1 MAEKKKAQFLNSFYH
16 RQRFEDGKLVEP
28 DRLEIVFRNL
38 ETGKKRVQSIEK
50 PRINFYQLR
59 EEYEENMKHYQDY
72 IERDKVIERTSYFSE
87 LPETLARLSGIS
99 DAEIYNMRR
108 EGKGKTFN
116 KFHQMPIFYSSD
128 IDIQDYY
135 KGLFLDKYDSDGFYL
150 TKGYFDIEVDTKGYE
165 GFPDEEEA
173 PCPVNALTY
182 VNEENNTAYVLLL
195 RNDKNPLIKELEDN
209 IEEFRKEVKE
219 EFDELYGEFEY
230 RYLFFDTEVGLIT
243 EFFRL
248 VNDLQPDFMLA
259 WNQKFDVVTMINRLK
274 HHGIDPE
281 DVICHPDFKTKKC
294 YFNVDKK
301 HSNPEDRNDF
311 FDCSSYSY
319 YADQLLFY
327 AQLRKGLGKK
337 ESYTL
342 NAIANEELKDEKI
355 DYTEV
360 GTLSEL
366 PYIDYKMF
374 VKYNIKDVFLCY
386 KLEQKNQDVF
396 LMYTI
401 AHMTRTRLSK
411 AMKKMAV
418 SLNLLFLQARICLL
432 LPLIVELPFST
443 VHLLQDR

>member
-1 MAEKKKAQFLNSFYH
+1 M
-16 RQRFEDGKLVEP
+16 
-28 DRLEIVFRNL
+28 
-38 ETGKKRVQSIEK
+38 
-50 PRINFYQLR
+50 
-59 EEYEENMKHYQDY
+59 
-72 IERDKVIERTSYFSE
+72 
-87 LPETLARLSGIS
+87 
-99 DAEIYNMRR
+99 
-108 EGKGKTFN
+108 
-116 KFHQMPIFYSSD
+116 
-128 IDIQDYY
+128 
-135 KGLFLDKYDSDGFYL
+135 
-150 TKGYFDIEVDTKGYE
+150 
-165 GFPDEEEA
+165 
-173 PCPVNALTY
+173 
-182 VNEENNTAYVLLL
+182 
-195 RNDKNPLIKELEDN
+195 
-209 IEEFRKEVKE
+209 
-219 EFDELYGEFEY
+219 
-230 RYLFFDTEVGLIT
+230 
-243 EFFRL
+243 
-248 VNDLQPDFMLA
+248 

-411 AMKKMAV
+411 AMKKTICIKNMAYK
-418 SLNLLFLQARICLL
+418 FA
-432 LPLIVELPFST
+432 
-443 VHLLQDR
+443 QDRGLVMGNNMNIRYYEPNDNGEKKETKEEQFEGIAA